1 MHSLFLHKKLPINM
15 HAYSDVDWAG
25 NPSDR
30 SFTSAHIVF
39 LGHNPIAWSSKKQK
53 SIVRSSIEAK
63 YRAMVSIASKV
74 LWVKCFFFFFLQ
86 NLMFQFH
93 HHLLSIVIIWV
104 QYIFVQIQ
112 CFAMQLIFI
121 LLETKFNHVSLGS
134 HVSIMDQLADVLTN
148 KAPIFYMSSSPYLL
162 YEFKPYIL
170 EEFKPFE
177 SRLTHLEG
185 VYWAD
190 PYQLMNLFEFYNCII
205 LIYHKP
211 YVNRRFH
218 VNRSPWKFIL
228 Y

>member
-1 MHSLFLHKKLPINM
+1 
-15 HAYSDVDWAG
+15 
-25 NPSDR
+25 
-30 SFTSAHIVF
+30 
-39 LGHNPIAWSSKKQK
+39 
-53 SIVRSSIEAK
+53 
-63 YRAMVSIASKV
+63 
-74 LWVKCFFFFFLQ
+74 
-86 NLMFQFH
+86 MFQFH

-185 VYWAD
+185 VY
-190 PYQLMNLFEFYNCII
+190 
-205 LIYHKP
+205 
-211 YVNRRFH
+211 
-218 VNRSPWKFIL
+218 
-228 Y
+228 